1 MKELGPRGWEIRA
14 AVIKGLRQKERSK
27 YIRMLQRSILLCP
40 KLRIESTWKE
50 IRPLVKHTEGY
61 AVLPEEHCKKVFRN
75 LMERLR
81 EGRPRM
87 QQRRYNPRTIVLTR
101 GTGSRLARQARLRS
115 LPKDVRE
122 QRRMAISQA
131 EKPVTKRTPRPVKT
145 IPIVAPKAPAALA
158 AERKKTRMAEHE
170 RRQKKEMEEKRKR
183 IARAQEAGIQNA
195 RARKTKLS

>member
-14 AVIKGLRQKERSK
+14 AVIKGIRRKERSK

-40 KLRIESTWKE
+40 KLRIDSTWKE

-61 AVLPEEHCKKVFRN
+61 AVLPEEHCKKVFKN

-87 QQRRYNPRTIVLTR
+87 QQRRYKPRTIVLTR
-101 GTGSRLARQARLRS
+101 GTGSRLDRQARLRS

-122 QRRMAISQA
+122 EKRAAISQA
-131 EKPVTKRTPRPVKT
+131 KRAPRPVKG
-145 IPIVAPKAPAALA
+145 IPVVKLKTPAELA
-158 AERKKTRMAEHE
+158 AERKKARMAEHE
-170 RRQKKEMEEKRKR
+170 RRQRKEVEEKKKR
-183 IARAQEAGIQNA
+183 IARAREAGIRNA
-195 RARKTKLS
+195 RVRKTKLS